1 MTRFR
6 FQPEIHQEMLYD
18 LAVRDAADP
27 PGEKS
32 VDAGPFDDEFR
43 AALAELE
50 SYQEGISDDRIREV
64 VLPFASRWVLRSSGL
79 DVDRLREEADV
90 FVKATPQPDRILTGY
105 REQAAY
111 WVSQRMLLDE
121 HDEPRPGGGREELA
135 TARAELERRARLVE
149 VEGFAR
155 VGAAFRRLLEE
166 TAGGSP
172 PADLLWSAMAL
183 RIAES
188 ALP

>member
-1 MTRFR
+1 VGAEVE
-6 FQPEIHQEMLYD
+6 QPNDESGG
-18 LAVRDAADP
+18 APAT
-27 PGEKS
+27 
-32 VDAGPFDDEFR
+32 VDEELRTG
-43 AALAELE
+43 LAELE
-50 SYQEGISDDRIREV
+50 RYLEGIDDDRLGEL
-64 VLPFASRWVLRSSGL
+64 VLPLASRWVLRGSGL

-135 TARAELERRARLVE
+135 RARAGLEERASLVE
-149 VEGFAR
+149 AEGFPR
-155 VGAAFRRLLEE
+155 VAAAFRQLLEE

-172 PADLLWSAMAL
+172 PADLLWNALAL

-188 ALP
+188 VLP